1 KLSEEEEGLQPLAFL
16 IPVLEE
22 LKNNGQ
28 GKLKN
33 KAKKVLSILKDEGIT
48 AYSAGGKEKDEKIQ
62 QLENTNKRLQE
73 DLRRKE
79 EDKQNL
85 KEENQKQKDE
95 IEKLK
100 LENEKLKPKLPQ
112 DLTFTSICA
121 DPQDF
126 VSTPEGNG
134 QVRITKK
141 KSQLSTMSLSPVL
154 ENGVYTLEA
163 QFVDSSGNGYYGIGI
178 VLDSYIISESCSPW
192 NDYTDQA
199 FHQNALIYSGP
210 IYSGSIIY
218 KGGQTA
224 GNTSFTSN
232 QIVKAEYDSEKGTL
246 VFFCGGA
253 QQPVYVT
260 GIKEKIRFAISM
272 CYTNSYCVI
281 RSIKKLA
288 APTSGHVANEKN
300 IQW

>member
-33 KAKKVLSILKDEGIT
+33 KAKKVLSILNDEGIT
-48 AYSAGGKEKDEKIQ
+48 AYSAGVKEKDEKIQ
-62 QLENTNKRLQE
+62 QLENTNKRLEE

-112 DLTFTSICA
+112 DLTFTNICA

-126 VSTPEGNG
+126 VSSTEGNG

-141 KSQLSTMSLSPVL
+141 KDKHSTMSLSPVL
-154 ENGVYTLEA
+154 ENGVYALEA
-163 QFVDSSGNGYYGIGI
+163 QFVDGGQGYNGIGI
-178 VLDSYIISESCSPW
+178 VRDSYNIPDSCAPW
-192 NDYTDQA
+192 SAVDQA
-199 FHQNALIYSGP
+199 FYQNTLEYADST
-210 IYSGSIIY
+210 YSGSIFD

-224 GNTSFTSN
+224 GNTNFTSN

-246 VFFCGGA
+246 VFFCGGS

-281 RSIKKLA
+281 RSFKKLA
-288 APTSGHVANEKN
+288 APTSGHVANEKS